1 MTSSA
6 FKVRFKNGTIA
17 SSSAFCRTCSAFFM
31 AMLRGPCA
39 SSGGE
44 MLRCGSIAAPMSA
57 RLRITLDKGSE
68 PITCEVAHIDLHFFH
83 DVDAVILACEFSASN
98 LPLAAVHEIMY
109 RFGRAYPA
117 GWTESGRPLHCPER
131 VEWLDRSGN
140 VLAASDY
147 ENRDRYLEF
156 VGHHRSPCFAAHWEF
171 LLRPLRAGEP
181 EPNKSAEL
189 SADRV
194 LPHARHELSDG

>member
-1 MTSSA
+1 
-6 FKVRFKNGTIA
+6 
-17 SSSAFCRTCSAFFM
+17 
-31 AMLRGPCA
+31 MLPVPCA
-39 SSGGE
+39 SSGGATR
-44 MLRCGSIAAPMSA
+44 RCGSTAAPISA

-109 RFGRAYPA
+109 RFGRAYPP
-117 GWTESGRPLHCPER
+117 GWTESGEPLHCPER

-140 VLAASDY
+140 VLATSDY
-147 ENRDRYLEF
+147 EDRDRYLKF

-171 LLRPLRAGEP
+171 LLRPLERRGARPKE
-181 EPNKSAEL
+181 SAEL
-189 SADRV
+189 PPDRV
-194 LPHARHELSDG
+194 LPHAGHDLSDA